1 MSWENRA
8 VHLADKWR
16 PFGLVA
22 GVSAVGLILGIVVGL
37 FACSPGGR
45 LTGAKEER
53 YYVLAAKLY
62 SQGES
67 LDATKAYLAPL
78 TSQDLSAVLTALA
91 DKYDSSSDEDRRSE
105 AHDLR
110 RLGEALHSSQG
121 LLSSLERVPL
131 PSATP
136 LISQPAASG
145 ESNISTT
152 PTVSPTPAPVPATPT
167 SPAPQRPEPI
177 NGIGVAKPAGGGGAI
192 LREQPS
198 TKSAWIASVPTGA
211 KVEVLKV
218 VEGEA
223 VDPVEP
229 RWYQVKYAGKIGYL
243 YFKLIVQGE

>member
-8 VHLADKWR
+8 VHFADKWR

-22 GVSAVGLILGIVVGL
+22 GVSAVGLLLGIVVGL

-53 YYVLAAKLY
+53 YYVLAARLY

-78 TSQDLSAVLTALA
+78 ASQDLSAILMALA
-91 DKYDSSSDEDRRSE
+91 DKYGSSSDENRRSE
-105 AHDLR
+105 AQDLR
-110 RLGEALHSSQG
+110 RLGEALRPGEG

-131 PSATP
+131 PSVAP
-136 LISQPAASG
+136 LIGQPSASG

-152 PTVSPTPAPVPATPT
+152 PTASPTPTPVPATPT
-167 SPAPQRPEPI
+167 PPGPQRPAPI
-177 NGIGVAKPAGGGGAI
+177 SGIGVAKPAGGGGAI

-198 TKSAWIASVPTGA
+198 TTSAWIASVPTGA
-211 KVEVLKV
+211 KVEVLRV

-229 RWYQVKYAGKIGYL
+229 RWYQVKYAGKTGYL